1 MSHSKTRTQIG
12 ISQEDHSLIS
22 EKRLREKQKAM
33 RARPRKARPWDHVNE
48 EQAEQF
54 IVHLRKMSA
63 AGMTDQFIGNALN
76 LDPVFVQVLRNKRST
91 QG

>member
-1 MSHSKTRTQIG
+1 MISLSK
-12 ISQEDHSLIS
+12 
-22 EKRLREKQKAM
+22 LRARQAAM

-48 EQAEQF
+48 DDAERF
-54 IVHLRKMSA
+54 ILRMRKMFE
-63 AGMTDQFIGNALN
+63 AGLSDKFIANALN